1 MGGSTFLVSTATDEA
16 LLVTCYFLW
25 VGICSYACLLLNR
38 RRRRRCRCRRW
49 YIADASRI
57 PPLRSGP
64 RGEWDSLGAS
74 ILTALQVRM
83 HLPQFPINLL
93 RSAQQQRCGSSAG
106 VWLPRAAILP
116 THFPQGAPSGRL
128 LRYDPRTR
136 TTELLADGIWFAN
149 GVALAGE
156 QAGAVGAGKGTA
168 LLCGWRL
175 AAGVMPCSQQGVAAP
190 SLGPPLSLPA
200 QLRSV
205 GLALWACAED
215 ESYVLV
221 VETFGCRVLRHWL
234 EGPQAG
240 TTDVSVQQQRM
251 RGGPAHITVW
261 ALLHGP
267 ARLAGGAQP
276 VVLLTRCASA
286 GCSYPH
292 RRCFWRGCPASQTA
306 SRVRQVA
313 AATGLPSSPPPQ
325 VSPPVSDATQWAVS
339 LDASLSTACCQSLQ
353 AYAADSLAPLFSIC
367 RGGQAA
373 PDLAP
378 PAMGG
383 GLAA

>member
-1 MGGSTFLVSTATDEA
+1 MDGYTFLASTAADEGLRVA
-16 LLVTCYFLW
+16 CCFLR
-25 VGICSYACLLLNR
+25 VGICSHALCSLLLNRRR

-156 QAGAVGAGKGTA
+156 RAGAVGAGKGTA
-168 LLCGWRL
+168 LLCVWR
-175 AAGVMPCSQQGVAAP
+175 
-190 SLGPPLSLPA
+190 PA
-200 QLRSV
+200 
-205 GLALWACAED
+205 
-215 ESYVLV
+215 
-221 VETFGCRVLRHWL
+221 
-234 EGPQAG
+234 
-240 TTDVSVQQQRM
+240 
-251 RGGPAHITVW
+251 
-261 ALLHGP
+261 
-267 ARLAGGAQP
+267 
-276 VVLLTRCASA
+276 
-286 GCSYPH
+286 
-292 RRCFWRGCPASQTA
+292 
-306 SRVRQVA
+306 
-313 AATGLPSSPPPQ
+313 
-325 VSPPVSDATQWAVS
+325 
-339 LDASLSTACCQSLQ
+339 
-353 AYAADSLAPLFSIC
+353 
-367 RGGQAA
+367 
-373 PDLAP
+373 
-378 PAMGG
+378 
-383 GLAA
+383 